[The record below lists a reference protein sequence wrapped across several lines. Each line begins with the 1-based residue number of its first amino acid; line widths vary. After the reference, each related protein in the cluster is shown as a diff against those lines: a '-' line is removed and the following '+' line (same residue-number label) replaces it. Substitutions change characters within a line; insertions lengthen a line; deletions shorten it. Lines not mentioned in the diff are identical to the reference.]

1 MKNSSNT
8 RYSKDEAIEECMRNC
23 PGPEK
28 CPFGG
33 YIIYASEDPRYSD
46 LMYECSIYKEFRRVR
61 ENMERLIKVLPKG
74 LWERRLDNFIPE
86 DEVTERAL
94 DLSKKY
100 VRHRAWKIGSN
111 FVLLGGYGTGRTHL
125 AAGIAIEAVNMGDTV
140 AFITAPSLKIG
151 DFKTVCEKVQ
161 ECSGVDLLV
170 IDDLSNETENKMTT
184 DKIFELINHRYEQG
198 AGTIIT
204 SNLNLT
210 DFDGTV
216 GARIFSR
223 LGERTAIM
231 RLEGVSSYREKKR
244 ERYLAWTR
252 EEPLEDQGPAER

>member
-1 MKNSSNT
+1 MFFT
-8 RYSKDEAIEECMRNC
+8 YS
-23 PGPEK
+23 
-28 CPFGG
+28 
-33 YIIYASEDPRYSD
+33 
-46 LMYECSIYKEFRRVR
+46 
-61 ENMERLIKVLPKG
+61 
-74 LWERRLDNFIPE
+74 
-86 DEVTERAL
+86 
-94 DLSKKY
+94 
-100 VRHRAWKIGSN
+100 
-111 FVLLGGYGTGRTHL
+111 THL

-210 DFDGTV
+210 DFDSTV

-231 RLEGVSSYREKKR
+231 RLEGVGSYREKKR
-244 ERYLAWTR
+244 ERYVAWTKQ
-252 EEPLEDQGPAER
+252 PLEDQGPAER